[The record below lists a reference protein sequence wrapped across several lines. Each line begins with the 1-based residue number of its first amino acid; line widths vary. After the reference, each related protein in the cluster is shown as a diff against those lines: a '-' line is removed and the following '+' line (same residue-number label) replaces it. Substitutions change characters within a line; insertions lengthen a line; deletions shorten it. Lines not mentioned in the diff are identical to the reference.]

1 MRDAWQR
8 GGDIGV
14 VWGRRATLCGRRG
27 GDLGAALATWERC
40 GGSVGA
46 AQAVRRLGGGGG
58 QRGGSKGAAYCVH
71 QRGDC
76 VGAAWLQR
84 DSVRAALG
92 LCGRCVGAEYNDV
105 GATWARGG
113 GVVAV
118 WEQRVGHCKMH
129 MGGVQLRGGSVEA
142 T

>member
-1 MRDAWQR
+1 MGAVWGQR
-8 GGDIGV
+8 GSGSGCASA
-14 VWGRRATLCGRRG
+14 WGR
-27 GDLGAALATWERC
+27 
-40 GGSVGA
+40 
-46 AQAVRRLGGGGG
+46 GG
-58 QRGGSKGAAYCVH
+58 QREGSKGAAYCVH